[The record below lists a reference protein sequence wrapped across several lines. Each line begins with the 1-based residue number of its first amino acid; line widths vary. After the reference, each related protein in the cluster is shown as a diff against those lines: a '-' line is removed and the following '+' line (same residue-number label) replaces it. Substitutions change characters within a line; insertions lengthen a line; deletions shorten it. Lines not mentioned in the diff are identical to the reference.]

1 MSAERHDLV
10 VIGAGTAGFAAVKAA
25 HAAGRDVLLVTGADE
40 LGGTCILRGCMPAK
54 TLLAASHAEGE
65 VEKASELGVSTERVH
80 VDLPAIIRRKR
91 ALVDYF
97 AEDRV
102 REIEE
107 EKIVRGDA
115 RFVAENA
122 IVVGERRIEA
132 ERFVIATGARNE
144 PPPIAGID
152 DVPTITTTEL
162 MELTEMPRR
171 VAVVGGGPTGCA
183 FSQWFARLG
192 AHVTLLQDG
201 PELLRAEDADVGA
214 AVRAA
219 LARDGVDVVL
229 DADVRNARR
238 DGETTV
244 LTVAAPHGERA
255 VRCDRVMLATNRRPA
270 VAALDLAAGGIAGD
284 GERGIAVDA
293 TLRSISNPRVYAAG
307 DVLGRR
313 SLVHTAEY
321 AGALAVANALAATP
335 REAEWDV
342 WETHAVYTDPQ
353 VAVAGLTERG
363 CRERGIDVAVAT
375 LPASEVGIALVDD
388 EPHGFVKMLA
398 RRDDGRIAGVA
409 IVTAEAIDLI
419 GEAVVAIARG
429 MTARELA
436 ALPHLHPTLSE
447 LLGRVAE
454 QLA

>member
-1 MSAERHDLV
+1 MGAQRHDLV
-10 VIGAGTAGFAAVKAA
+10 VIGAGTAGFAAVKTA

-54 TLLAASHAEGE
+54 TLLAAAHAEGE
-65 VEKASELGVSTERVH
+65 VEKASELGVSAGRVH

-102 REIEE
+102 REIQE

-115 RFVAENA
+115 RFVAQDA
-122 IVVGERRIEA
+122 IVVDGRRIEA

-144 PPPIAGID
+144 PPPIAGIG
-152 DVPTITTTEL
+152 DVPTMTTTGL
-162 MELTEMPRR
+162 MDLTEMPRR
-171 VAVVGGGPTGCA
+171 VAVVGGGPAGCA
-183 FSQWFARLG
+183 FAQWFARLG
-192 AHVTLLQDG
+192 ADVTLLQDG
-201 PELLRAEDADVGA
+201 PELLRAEDPDVGA

-219 LARDGVDVVL
+219 LGRDGVDVVL
-229 DADVRNARR
+229 DAEVRSARS
-238 DGETTV
+238 DGETAV
-244 LTVAAPHGERA
+244 LTVRTPHGEHD

-270 VAALDLAAGGIAGD
+270 VAGLDLGVAGITGD

-293 TLRSISNPRVYAAG
+293 TLRSVSNPRVYAAG
-307 DVLGRR
+307 DVIGRR

-321 AGALAVANALAATP
+321 AGALAADNAFSASP
-335 REAEWDV
+335 READWDL
-342 WETHAVYTDPQ
+342 WETHAVYTAPQ
-353 VAVAGLTERG
+353 VAVAGLTERA

-419 GEAVVAIARG
+419 GEAIVAIARG

-436 ALPHLHPTLSE
+436 ALPHLHPTLGE

-454 QLA
+454 QLG

>member
-25 HAAGRDVLLVTGADE
+25 HEGGRDVLLVTGSDE

-54 TLLAASHAEGE
+54 TLLAAAHAEGE

-80 VDLPAIIRRKR
+80 VDLPAIVRRKR

-115 RFVAENA
+115 RFVAHDA

-144 PPPIAGID
+144 PPPIAGIG
-152 DVPTITTTEL
+152 DVPTMTTTGL
-162 MELTEMPRR
+162 MDLTEMPRR

-192 AHVTLLQDG
+192 ARVTLLQDG
-201 PELLRAEDADVGA
+201 PELLRAEDPDVGA

-219 LARDGVDVVL
+219 LERDGVDVVL
-229 DADVRNARR
+229 DADVRSARR
-238 DGETTV
+238 DGTTTV
-244 LTVAAPHGERA
+244 LTVRTPRGERD
-255 VRCDRVMLATNRRPA
+255 VCCDRVMLATNRRPA
-270 VAALDLAAGGIAGD
+270 VAGLDLAAGGITGD
-284 GERGIAVDA
+284 DERGIAVDA
-293 TLRSISNPRVYAAG
+293 TLRSVSNPRVYAAG
-307 DVLGRR
+307 DAIGRR

-321 AGALAVANALAATP
+321 AGALAVTNAFATAP
-335 REAEWDV
+335 GEADWDL

-353 VAVAGLTERG
+353 IAVAGLTERV
-363 CRERGIDVAVAT
+363 CRERGIGVAVAT

-388 EPHGFVKMLA
+388 EPHGFIKMLT